1 MHLHLWYIYFQITL
15 HGSCTN
21 SYYQQSTR
29 SWLKFERK
37 KKKFWFSIARLSVI
51 LCFQQITAY
60 SGQLGQLP
68 APLIHI
74 DLLRGYKVPTPMW
87 VLKFLSMALW
97 CMGLGSFLGLLPS
110 QLWVEIQTFFFFCR
124 RSMCIKI
131 WVVEKENE
139 VKKDCSR
146 TGVSVDNIYST
157 WSMLLA
163 SRGVGRRCC

>member
-110 QLWVEIQTFFFFCR
+110 QLWVEIQTFFFFVGDPCALKYEWWR
-124 RSMCIKI
+124 RKMRLKKI
-131 WVVEKENE
+131 ALGQE
-139 VKKDCSR
+139 SQLI
-146 TGVSVDNIYST
+146 TSTLHGVCY
-157 WSMLLA
+157 
-163 SRGVGRRCC
+163 